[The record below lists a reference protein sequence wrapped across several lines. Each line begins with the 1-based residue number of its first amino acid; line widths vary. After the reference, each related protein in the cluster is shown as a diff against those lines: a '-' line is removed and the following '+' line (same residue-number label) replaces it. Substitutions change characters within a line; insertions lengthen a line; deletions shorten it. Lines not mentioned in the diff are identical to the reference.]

1 MLTLKPL
8 SGDRGRSWELKSP
21 QLLSLRIWVSTPTY
35 SHTCMDSLVRVSRRV
50 IVHLA
55 GQHTEESRL
64 PGDSFGE
71 ETAHAQFP
79 TLSATPKQ
87 RELSSGNGSQSL
99 ASFRGGAPK
108 SADHGVA
115 DHVMT
120 RVGRYQRKKLH
131 LNRSTTSVTK
141 SDSACRIAGE
151 QSFGLA
157 QVQYA
162 CTATVSGTFN
172 SLSKVLCTFPSRYLF
187 SIGLE

>member
-1 MLTLKPL
+1 M
-8 SGDRGRSWELKSP
+8 
-21 QLLSLRIWVSTPTY
+21 
-35 SHTCMDSLVRVSRRV
+35 
-50 IVHLA
+50 
-55 GQHTEESRL
+55 
-64 PGDSFGE
+64 
-71 ETAHAQFP
+71 
-79 TLSATPKQ
+79 
-87 RELSSGNGSQSL
+87 

-172 SLSKVLCTFPSRYLF
+172 SLSKVLCTFPSWYLF
-187 SIGLE
+187 SIGFEDILRFRWNIPPALRSHPKEHDSESMDRTPRTRGHERDSHPL

>member
-1 MLTLKPL
+1 M
-8 SGDRGRSWELKSP
+8 
-21 QLLSLRIWVSTPTY
+21 
-35 SHTCMDSLVRVSRRV
+35 
-50 IVHLA
+50 
-55 GQHTEESRL
+55 
-64 PGDSFGE
+64 
-71 ETAHAQFP
+71 
-79 TLSATPKQ
+79 
-87 RELSSGNGSQSL
+87 

-187 SIGLE
+187 AIGLELVLSFRWNVPPNLRSRPREHDSESRDRTQPQSDARRDSHPLSCPLPRDLHLRSYWNRI